1 MNKLGEIFNVAFVV
15 VFYMISVL
23 VVGNMIT
30 GSYIASLL
38 SVPVF
43 VLIAFAMSKQYLWL
57 DRINLKVTWAV
68 IQVLSA
74 ILMVYMAFAMEVNL
88 SWDWGGLI
96 KNATNVVFHNQ
107 LLYEQDVAR
116 YPNNEF
122 WLAFLVILFKIVRMF
137 YASATIETF
146 KTVSIVVSCVFVQLT
161 IFFIHKTAKLVWN
174 EKKAFVVGIIT
185 VCCLPLYLYA
195 MFAYTDTSGM
205 LLAILMLYFYIKYNR
220 RKGKYSLYHFNWN
233 CCWNFLQ
240 N

>member
-74 ILMVYMAFAMEVNL
+74 ILMVYMAFALEVNL

-122 WLAFLVILFKIVRMF
+122 WLAFLVILFKIV
-137 YASATIETF
+137 
-146 KTVSIVVSCVFVQLT
+146 VC
-161 IFFIHKTAKLVWN
+161 FIHQQ
-174 EKKAFVVGIIT
+174 
-185 VCCLPLYLYA
+185 PLKHLKQYQ
-195 MFAYTDTSGM
+195 
-205 LLAILMLYFYIKYNR
+205 LL
-220 RKGKYSLYHFNWN
+220 
-233 CCWNFLQ
+233 
-240 N
+240 

>member
-1 MNKLGEIFNVAFVV
+1 M
-15 VFYMISVL
+15 
-23 VVGNMIT
+23 
-30 GSYIASLL
+30 
-38 SVPVF
+38 
-43 VLIAFAMSKQYLWL
+43 
-57 DRINLKVTWAV
+57 
-68 IQVLSA
+68 
-74 ILMVYMAFAMEVNL
+74 
-88 SWDWGGLI
+88 
-96 KNATNVVFHNQ
+96 
-107 LLYEQDVAR
+107 AR

-205 LLAILMLYFYIKYNR
+205 LLAILM
-220 RKGKYSLYHFNWN
+220 
-233 CCWNFLQ
+233 
-240 N
+240 

>member
-1 MNKLGEIFNVAFVV
+1 MNKLGKIFNVAFVV

-38 SVPVF
+38 SVPFF

-122 WLAFLVILFKIVRMF
+122 WLAFLVILFKIVKCFMHQQPLKHLKQ
-137 YASATIETF
+137 Y
-146 KTVSIVVSCVFVQLT
+146 QL
-161 IFFIHKTAKLVWN
+161 L
-174 EKKAFVVGIIT
+174 
-185 VCCLPLYLYA
+185 
-195 MFAYTDTSGM
+195 
-205 LLAILMLYFYIKYNR
+205 
-220 RKGKYSLYHFNWN
+220 
-233 CCWNFLQ
+233 
-240 N
+240 

>member
-1 MNKLGEIFNVAFVV
+1 MNKLGKIFNVAFVV

-74 ILMVYMAFAMEVNL
+74 ILMVYMAFEMEVNL

-116 YPNNEF
+116 YPNNKL

-146 KTVSIVVSCVFVQLT
+146 KTVSGRAVTKGRPDEDSDV
-161 IFFIHKTAKLVWN
+161 KTAGH
-174 EKKAFVVGIIT
+174 EA
-185 VCCLPLYLYA
+185 
-195 MFAYTDTSGM
+195 
-205 LLAILMLYFYIKYNR
+205 
-220 RKGKYSLYHFNWN
+220 
-233 CCWNFLQ
+233 
-240 N
+240 

>member
-1 MNKLGEIFNVAFVV
+1 
-15 VFYMISVL
+15 
-23 VVGNMIT
+23 
-30 GSYIASLL
+30 
-38 SVPVF
+38 
-43 VLIAFAMSKQYLWL
+43 
-57 DRINLKVTWAV
+57 
-68 IQVLSA
+68 
-74 ILMVYMAFAMEVNL
+74 MAFEMEVNL

-174 EKKAFVVGIIT
+174 EKYFRKVIETIVYSPSMDSIRVLSIQ
-185 VCCLPLYLYA
+185 
-195 MFAYTDTSGM
+195 
-205 LLAILMLYFYIKYNR
+205 ILGR
-220 RKGKYSLYHFNWN
+220 HA
-233 CCWNFLQ
+233 
-240 N
+240 